1 MDSPL
6 IRHVNHLCFRALW
19 NFTAYVCNACHV
31 HLDFFC
37 IVSGVMANS
46 SILDS
51 VATFEKQASNANL
64 APEWITALKTSGIN
78 TLGKLSY
85 AVTNPGVAVTDEAL
99 KVFTTAVRAGV
110 EPTLAD
116 GSALKRLIFEGQTFA
131 VAVLKASVQ
140 SSEIEAPKRLAPPER
155 MARIQNLNTRYA
167 AVEIAG
173 PLEPSHALYDLC
185 MTIFETEEIRMIRY
199 ISPSK
204 CLSRQQELATLK
216 PEKEVQ
222 LDAEKGSLVVKEA
235 ANQKEISISSDLALY
250 QALTR
255 RALAFDLI
263 DLATYTTVHRW
274 HTRMFALMEQAP
286 APGFQRVS
294 QAQLLRADRQAFVRM
309 GEQVNGALKPKADG
323 TRPLD
328 AIFDALPTDV
338 SVSYF
343 LLPMPVQSKTTKDDT
358 PVKPPKDP
366 NKVKET
372 PAPKNPNKVKKG
384 NKTRDPMPKALQ
396 GMASRTKSGKPI
408 CYSYNLGRCHL
419 GSKCSR
425 QHVCCAPGCEASHPQ
440 LEHQ

>member
-1 MDSPL
+1 
-6 IRHVNHLCFRALW
+6 
-19 NFTAYVCNACHV
+19 
-31 HLDFFC
+31 
-37 IVSGVMANS
+37 MANS

-51 VATFEKQASNANL
+51 VATFEKQAENAKL
-64 APEWITALKTSGIN
+64 ASEWVAALKGSGID

-99 KVFTTAVRAGV
+99 KAFTTAVRAGV
-110 EPTLAD
+110 DPTLAD
-116 GSALKRLIFEGQTFA
+116 ASALKRLIFEAQTFA
-131 VAVLKASVQ
+131 VAALKASVQ

-155 MARIQNLNTRYA
+155 MARIQNLKTRYA
-167 AVEIAG
+167 GVEIAG
-173 PLEPSHALYDLC
+173 PLEPAHSLYDLC
-185 MTIFETEEIRMIRY
+185 MTIFETEEIRY

-222 LDAEKGSLVVKEA
+222 LDAEKGSLVVKEVT
-235 ANQKEISISSDLALY
+235 NQKEISISSDLALF

-263 DLATYTTVHRW
+263 GLATYTNVHRW

-323 TRPLD
+323 TKPLD

-343 LLPMPVQSKTTKDDT
+343 LLPMPSQSK
-358 PVKPPKDP
+358 PVKEDPPKKGDP
-366 NKVKET
+366 KKTHDPPN
-372 PAPKNPNKVKKG
+372 PKNPKKVKKG

-396 GMASRTKSGKPI
+396 GMASRTKCGQPI
-408 CYSYNLGRCHL
+408 CYSYNLGKCHL

-425 QHVCCAPGCEASHPQ
+425 QHVCCVPGCEGSHPH